1 MESPVSPSIDPPY
14 SPGVVDEGKRLLKAV
29 QTQARGVTKLF
40 WHVPESGY
48 PDGYLPRDEF
58 FQRVEDCLT
67 SGDPQRRTAV
77 IAAMKERLA

>member
-1 MESPVSPSIDPPY
+1 MEGRAVPSIDPPY
-14 SPGVVDEGKRLLKAV
+14 PPGESDEGMRLLEALRKH
-29 QTQARGVTKLF
+29 ARGVTKLL
-40 WHVPESGY
+40 WQVSESGY